1 MKICG
6 TIAVSPDRGF
16 FFFLRA
22 RARPLVPSVVVLVVV
37 LDLWPLTGPA
47 SLRSKESVRD
57 AALRLR
63 LTRPEEGA
71 WPEGPEAQGFNSE
84 LCAQP
89 GRTVKLL
96 NGRTEHRL
104 EAYAMLH

>member
-47 SLRSKESVRD
+47 SLRSK
-57 AALRLR
+57 
-63 LTRPEEGA
+63 
-71 WPEGPEAQGFNSE
+71 
-84 LCAQP
+84 
-89 GRTVKLL
+89 
-96 NGRTEHRL
+96 
-104 EAYAMLH
+104 